1 MEKKVQKNMN
11 VFTCSKQVMCP
22 KTSTRRIPIQ
32 FQFVCFFF
40 GAPFHIH
47 IPKIQPSI
55 RLMECNRIVSNFK

>member
-32 FQFVCFFF
+32 FQFVCFF
-40 GAPFHIH
+40 
-47 IPKIQPSI
+47 SV
-55 RLMECNRIVSNFK
+55 RLSTYTYRKFNRLLG